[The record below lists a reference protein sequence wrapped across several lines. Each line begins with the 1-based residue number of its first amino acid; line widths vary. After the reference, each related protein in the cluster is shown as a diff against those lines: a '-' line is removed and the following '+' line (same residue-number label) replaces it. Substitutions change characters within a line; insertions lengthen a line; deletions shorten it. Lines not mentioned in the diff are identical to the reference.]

1 MAAFG
6 RSLCLI
12 LTLWMA
18 GSRSPTVIPPRSPD
32 SSPWWDQASL
42 TIQQNALRLRKAGDF
57 RAADSLYQEGYREAV
72 RRGDRLASVRYLMS
86 AGGCELLALQYRAA
100 LASFLQAR
108 DLANTAGD
116 HSDLGAIAV
125 NLSSLYLEMWDLPSA
140 TRAAEEGLRQTALL
154 EARGATRSPTGSATH
169 QTVVSY
175 FKPHLLVQLGRIHSA
190 LGDGQADAYFAAGI
204 EAARASE
211 DFALEAMAWDQQGEE
226 HLAAGRLAE
235 AENRFLEAFRLRR
248 FFRPGDLGWSY
259 GHLGTLAFARH
270 DFKAAEGFTR
280 MAFDDARRGAPAW
293 PEYLLL
299 QQEGRIRLARG
310 QVRAAL
316 HDLSLALDATAE
328 WRIQVLPAR
337 SSLIS
342 ANVVLEQQIFDS
354 FIQLA
359 AQHAL
364 QTGNPDWTAQAFQA
378 VEINR
383 AASLRESLALAEVWR
398 EKLPPEYW
406 ETLAQLGAEE
416 GRARGAQTG
425 SARMSGANA
434 NRLRVKLTEMEAKAG
449 IGLQVKKVENFRSR
463 ISLIHF
469 QEGLSSSELF
479 LSFELGEKESY
490 LWAVSRSSLRLYRL
504 AARRDI
510 AKSVQTF
517 REAIPAGGAEA
528 VRQGRQLY
536 RQLFGQLKP
545 QEIRKPAWLLS
556 LDGALFNVPFAAL
569 VTEQG
574 ANPVYLVD
582 THSLQTVSGALLLN
596 PSADSASSGHQQRGE
611 FLGVGDPIYNQVDP
625 RWRGPVSADSS
636 TGQLQRLVGSRNEV
650 ESSAKTWV
658 AGGGT
663 AVVLQGPEARRDAFL
678 GRLEERPA
686 VIHLATHVLFPTA
699 NREQG
704 LIAFSL
710 GDARDGESR
719 NSGSTN
725 VGSPR
730 MAAEPEFLTTSEIAG
745 LRVPGALVVMTGCA
759 TGSGEAQAGAGLLGL
774 TRAWL
779 MAGASTVISTTWPV
793 EDNSGGI
800 FARFYFYLRN
810 HSAAEALQLSQ
821 REAAHSRTGRQGPE
835 SWASYQV
842 TGGIH

>member
-18 GSRSPTVIPPRSPD
+18 GSSPPTVIPPRSPD

-42 TIQQNALRLRKAGDF
+42 KIQTNALRLRKAGDF
-57 RAADSLYQEGYREAV
+57 RAADALYQEGYREAV

-86 AGGCELLALQYRAA
+86 AGGCELLAFQYRAA
-100 LASFLQAR
+100 LASFLRAR
-108 DLANTAGD
+108 DLANAAED
-116 HSDLGAIAV
+116 HADLGAIAV
-125 NLSSLYLEMWDLPSA
+125 NLSSLYPEMWDLPSA
-140 TRAAEEGLRQTALL
+140 SRAAEEGLRQTGLL
-154 EARGATRSPTGSATH
+154 EARGVTRGA
-169 QTVVSY
+169 Y
-175 FKPHLLVQLGRIHSA
+175 FKPHLLVQLGRIHGL
-190 LGDGQADAYFAAGI
+190 LGDGQSHAFFSAGI
-204 EAARASE
+204 EAARASG
-211 DFALEAMAWDQQGEE
+211 DFALEAMAWDQQGAE
-226 HLAAGRLAE
+226 HLAEGRLAE
-235 AENRFLEAFRLRR
+235 AENGFLEAFRLRR
-248 FFRPGDLGWSY
+248 FFRPGELGWSY
-259 GHLGTLAFARH
+259 GHLGAVAFARH
-270 DFKAAEGFTR
+270 DFSAAERFTQL
-280 MAFDDARRGAPAW
+280 ALDNAKRGAPAW

-299 QQEGRIRLARG
+299 QQQGRIRLARG
-310 QVRAAL
+310 DLSAAL
-316 HDLSLALDATAE
+316 RDFSLALDATAE

-342 ANVVLEQQIFDS
+342 ANVALEQQIFDS

-359 AQHAL
+359 AQQAL
-364 QTGNPDWTAQAFQA
+364 QTGNPDWTARAFQA

-383 AASLRESLALAEVWR
+383 AASLRESLALADVWR

-416 GRARGAQTG
+416 ARGRGVVAGDSRTG
-425 SARMSGANA
+425 GTNA
-434 NRLRVKLTEMEAKAG
+434 NRLRLKLTEMEAKAG

-469 QEGLSSSELF
+469 QEGLRSSELL

-504 AARRDI
+504 AAGRDI

-545 QEIRKPAWLLS
+545 QEIRKQTWLLS

-569 VTEQG
+569 VTAQD
-574 ANPVYLVD
+574 ASPVYLVD
-582 THSLQTVSGALLLN
+582 THTLQTVSGALLLN
-596 PSADSASSGHQQRGE
+596 TSADSVSSGRQQRGE

-625 RWRGPVSADSS
+625 RWRGPVSKRST
-636 TGQLQRLVGSRNEV
+636 TGQLQRLVGSRIEV
-650 ESSAKTWV
+650 ESSAETWV
-658 AGGGT
+658 AGGGA
-663 AVVLQGPEARRDAFL
+663 AVILQGPEAQREAFL
-678 GRLEERPA
+678 GKLQQRPA

-710 GDARDGESR
+710 GDPRQGDARAG
-719 NSGSTN
+719 GSTK
-725 VGSPR
+725 VSSAPT
-730 MAAEPEFLTTSEIAG
+730 AAEPEFLTTSEIAG

-800 FARFYFYLRN
+800 FSRFYFYLRN

-835 SWASYQV
+835 NWASYQV

>member
-18 GSRSPTVIPPRSPD
+18 GSRPPTVIPPRSPD

-42 TIQQNALRLRKAGDF
+42 KIQQNALRLRKAGDF
-57 RAADSLYQEGYREAV
+57 RAADALYQEGYREAV
-72 RRGDRLASVRYLMS
+72 RRGDRLASLRYLMS

-108 DLANTAGD
+108 DLATTAGD
-116 HSDLGAIAV
+116 HADLGAIAV
-125 NLSSLYLEMWDLPSA
+125 NLSSLYMEMWDLPSA

-154 EARGATRSPTGSATH
+154 EARGATDGVTRGATRNATP
-169 QTVVSY
+169 QTVGSY

-190 LGDGQADAYFAAGI
+190 LGDGQADNFFAAGI
-204 EAARASE
+204 EAARVSG

-226 HLAAGRLAE
+226 HLAAGRIPE

-248 FFRPGDLGWSY
+248 LFRPAELGWSY
-259 GHLGTLAFARH
+259 GHLGALAFARR
-270 DFKAAEGFTR
+270 DFRIAEDFTQL
-280 MAFDDARRGAPAW
+280 ALDDARRGAPAW

-299 QQEGRIRLARG
+299 QQEGRIRLAG
-310 QVRAAL
+310 GEVGAAL
-316 HDLSLALDATAE
+316 HDFSLALDATAE

-342 ANVVLEQQIFDS
+342 ANVALERQIFDS

-364 QTGNPDWTAQAFQA
+364 QTGNPDWTARAFQA

-383 AASLRESLALAEVWR
+383 AASLRESLALADVWR
-398 EKLPPEYW
+398 AKLPAEYW

-416 GRARGAQTG
+416 ARGRGAETG
-425 SARMSGANA
+425 GGRMRGANG
-434 NRLRVKLTEMEAKAG
+434 NRLRLKLTEMEAKAG

-469 QEGLSSSELF
+469 QEGLRSSELF

-504 AARRDI
+504 AAERDI

-517 REAIPAGGAEA
+517 REAIPGGGTEA

-536 RQLFGQLKP
+536 QQLFGQLKP
-545 QEIRKPAWLLS
+545 QEIQKPAWLLS

-569 VTEQG
+569 VTEQS

-582 THSLQTVSGALLLN
+582 SHTLQTVSGALLLN
-596 PSADSASSGHQQRGE
+596 AASDSASSGRQRRGE
-611 FLGVGDPIYNQVDP
+611 FLGIGDPIYNQVDP
-625 RWRGPVSADSS
+625 RWRGPVSNRSS
-636 TGQLQRLVGSRNEV
+636 TGQLQRLVGSRIEV
-650 ESSAKTWV
+650 EASAKTWV
-658 AGGGT
+658 AGGGA
-663 AVVLQGPEARRDAFL
+663 AVVLQGPEAQRGAFL
-678 GRLEERPA
+678 GRLEQRPA
-686 VIHLATHVLFPTA
+686 VIHLATHVLFPTV

-710 GDARDGESR
+710 ADLPPVSTLRKRARKRS
-719 NSGSTN
+719 
-725 VGSPR
+725 
-730 MAAEPEFLTTSEIAG
+730 
-745 LRVPGALVVMTGCA
+745 VP
-759 TGSGEAQAGAGLLGL
+759 
-774 TRAWL
+774 
-779 MAGASTVISTTWPV
+779 
-793 EDNSGGI
+793 
-800 FARFYFYLRN
+800 
-810 HSAAEALQLSQ
+810 
-821 REAAHSRTGRQGPE
+821 
-835 SWASYQV
+835 
-842 TGGIH
+842 

>member
-42 TIQQNALRLRKAGDF
+42 KIQTNALRLRKAGDF
-57 RAADSLYQEGYREAV
+57 RAADALYQEGYREAV

-86 AGGCELLALQYRAA
+86 AGGCELLALQYRTA
-100 LASFLQAR
+100 LASFLRAR
-108 DLANTAGD
+108 DLAAVAED
-116 HSDLGAIAV
+116 HADLGAIAV

-140 TRAAEEGLRQTALL
+140 NRAAEEGLRQAAVL
-154 EARGATRSPTGSATH
+154 AASATGG
-169 QTVVSY
+169 VY

-190 LGDGQADAYFAAGI
+190 LGDRQADAFFAAGI
-204 EAARASE
+204 EAARAAG
-211 DFALEAMAWDQQGEE
+211 DFALEAMAWDQQGAG
-226 HLAAGRLAE
+226 HLALGRLPE

-248 FFRPGDLGWSY
+248 FFRAGDLGWSY
-259 GHLGTLAFARH
+259 GHLGAVAFARR
-270 DFKAAEGFTR
+270 DFRTAERFTQ
-280 MAFDDARRGAPAW
+280 MALEHAKRGAPAW
-293 PEYLLL
+293 PQYLLL
-299 QQEGRIRLARG
+299 QQQGRIRLARG
-310 QVRAAL
+310 GARAAL
-316 HDLSLALDATAE
+316 HDFSLALDATAE
-328 WRIQVLPAR
+328 WRMQILPAR

-342 ANVVLEQQIFDS
+342 ANVALEQQIFDS

-364 QTGNPDWTAQAFQA
+364 QTGNPDWTARAFQA

-383 AASLRESLALAEVWR
+383 AASLRESLALADVWR

-406 ETLAQLGAEE
+406 ETLAQLGAAEAL
-416 GRARGAQTG
+416 GRESGKGSPGMGAP
-425 SARMSGANA
+425 NA
-434 NRLRVKLTEMEAKAG
+434 NRLRFKLTEMEAEAG
-449 IGLQVKKVENFRSR
+449 IGLHVKKVENFRSR

-469 QEGLSSSELF
+469 QQGLRVSELL

-504 AARRDI
+504 AAEGDI
-510 AKSVQTF
+510 AKSVQKF
-517 REAIPAGGAEA
+517 REAIPLGGLEA
-528 VRQGRQLY
+528 IQQGRQLY
-536 RQLFGQLKP
+536 QQRFGQLKP
-545 QEIRKPAWLLS
+545 QEIQKPAWLLS
-556 LDGALFNVPFAAL
+556 LDGALFNVPFPAL

-582 THSLQTVSGALLLN
+582 THTLQTVSGALLLN
-596 PSADSASSGHQQRGE
+596 TAADSASSGRQRRGE

-625 RWRGPVSADSS
+625 RWRGPISNRSSA
-636 TGQLQRLVGSRNEV
+636 GQLQRLVGSRNEV
-650 ESSAKTWV
+650 ESSAETWV
-658 AGGGT
+658 AGGGA
-663 AVVLQGPEARRDAFL
+663 AVLLQGPEAQRDAFL
-678 GRLEERPA
+678 GRLEQRPA

-710 GDARDGESR
+710 GDSHRIA
-719 NSGSTN
+719 
-725 VGSPR
+725 V
-730 MAAEPEFLTTSEIAG
+730 EPEFLTTSEIAG

-759 TGSGEAQAGAGLLGL
+759 TGSGEVQAGAGLLGL

-793 EDNSGGI
+793 EDNSGGM

-835 SWASYQV
+835 NWASYQV

>member
-42 TIQQNALRLRKAGDF
+42 KIQTNALRLRKAGDF
-57 RAADSLYQEGYREAV
+57 RAADALYQEGYREAV

-100 LASFLQAR
+100 LASFLRAR
-108 DLANTAGD
+108 DLATTAED
-116 HSDLGAIAV
+116 HADLGAIAV
-125 NLSSLYLEMWDLPSA
+125 NLSSLYLDMWDLPSA
-140 TRAAEEGLRQTALL
+140 KRAAEEGLRQAALL
-154 EARGATRSPTGSATH
+154 AGGVTRGA
-169 QTVVSY
+169 Y
-175 FKPHLLVQLGRIHSA
+175 FEPHLLVQLGRIHSA
-190 LGDGQADAYFAAGI
+190 LGDERADAFFAAGI
-204 EAARASE
+204 EAARGAG
-211 DFALEAMAWDQQGEE
+211 DFALEAMAWDQQGAKN
-226 HLAAGRLAE
+226 LAAGRLPE
-235 AENRFLEAFRLRR
+235 AENGFHEAFRLRR

-259 GHLGTLAFARH
+259 GHLGALAFARRE
-270 DFKAAEGFTR
+270 FRAAERFTQL
-280 MAFDDARRGAPAW
+280 ALDDARRGGPAW

-299 QQEGRIRLARG
+299 QQQGRIRLARG
-310 QVRAAL
+310 EVVAAL
-316 HDLSLALDATAE
+316 HDFSLALDATAE
-328 WRIQVLPAR
+328 WRIQVLPSR

-342 ANVVLEQQIFDS
+342 ANVALEQQIFDS

-359 AQHAL
+359 ARHAL
-364 QTGNPDWTAQAFQA
+364 QTGNPDWTARAFQA

-383 AASLRESLALAEVWR
+383 AASLRESLALADVWR
-398 EKLPPEYW
+398 EKLPAEYW

-416 GRARGAQTG
+416 ARRRGVDTDG
-425 SARMSGANA
+425 SRMGGENA
-434 NRLRVKLTEMEAKAG
+434 NRLRLKLTEMEAKAG

-469 QEGLSSSELF
+469 QEGLRSSELL

-504 AARRDI
+504 AAGRDI
-510 AKSVQTF
+510 AKSVQAF
-517 REAIPAGGAEA
+517 RDAIPAGGAEA

-536 RQLFGQLKP
+536 QQLFGQLKP

-582 THSLQTVSGALLLN
+582 THTLQTVSGALLLN
-596 PSADSASSGHQQRGE
+596 AALDSANGGLQRRGE
-611 FLGVGDPIYNQVDP
+611 FLGVGDPVYNQVDP
-625 RWRGPVSADSS
+625 RWRGPVSDRSS
-636 TGQLQRLVGSRNEV
+636 TGQLQRLVGSRIEV
-650 ESSAKTWV
+650 EASAETWV
-658 AGGGT
+658 AGGGA
-663 AVVLQGPEARRDAFL
+663 AVVLQGPEAQRDAFL
-678 GRLEERPA
+678 GRLERRPA

-710 GDARDGESR
+710 GDPRRDDLRRGDLRRGDSR
-719 NSGSTN
+719 NG
-725 VGSPR
+725 
-730 MAAEPEFLTTSEIAG
+730 AAPGIAVEPEFLTTSEIAG

-759 TGSGEAQAGAGLLGL
+759 TGSGEAQAGTGLLGL

-800 FARFYFYLRN
+800 FARFYFHLRN

-835 SWASYQV
+835 NWASYQV

>member
-42 TIQQNALRLRKAGDF
+42 KIQQNALRLRKAGDF
-57 RAADSLYQEGYREAV
+57 RAADALYQEGYREAV
-72 RRGDRLASVRYLMS
+72 RRGDRLASIRYLMS
-86 AGGCELLALQYRAA
+86 AGGCELLAFQYRAA
-100 LASFLQAR
+100 LASFLRAR
-108 DLANTAGD
+108 DLANMAED
-116 HSDLGAIAV
+116 HADLGAIAV
-125 NLSSLYLEMWDLPSA
+125 NLSSLYLEMWDLSSA
-140 TRAAEEGLRQTALL
+140 NRAAEEGLRQTALL
-154 EARGATRSPTGSATH
+154 AGDVTRGAARSATRSANR
-169 QTVVSY
+169 QTVGSY

-190 LGDGQADAYFAAGI
+190 LGDGQADSYFAAGI
-204 EAARASE
+204 EAARASG
-211 DFALEAMAWDQQGEE
+211 DFALEAMAWDQQGAE
-226 HLAAGRLAE
+226 HLAAGRLPE
-235 AENRFLEAFRLRR
+235 AESRFLEAFRLPRL
-248 FFRPGDLGWSY
+248 FRPGELGWSY
-259 GHLGTLAFARH
+259 GHLGALAFARQ
-270 DFKAAEGFTR
+270 DFRIAEHFTQL
-280 MAFDDARRGAPAW
+280 AFDDARRGAPAW

-310 QVRAAL
+310 EVRAAL
-316 HDLSLALDATAE
+316 HYFSLALDATAE

-342 ANVVLEQQIFDS
+342 ANVALEQQIFDS

-364 QTGNPDWTAQAFQA
+364 QTGNPDWTARAFQA

-383 AASLRESLALAEVWR
+383 AASLRESLALANIWR
-398 EKLPPEYW
+398 EKLAPEYW

-416 GRARGAQTG
+416 ARRRGGAG
-425 SARMSGANA
+425 MGAANA
-434 NRLRVKLTEMEAKAG
+434 NRLRLKLTEMEAAAG

-469 QEGLSSSELF
+469 QEGLRSSELL

-504 AARRDI
+504 AAKRDI

-536 RQLFGQLKP
+536 QQLFGQLKP
-545 QEIRKPAWLLS
+545 HEIQKPAWLLS

-569 VTEQG
+569 VTGQG

-582 THSLQTVSGALLLN
+582 THTLQTVSGALLLN
-596 PSADSASSGHQQRGE
+596 AAADSASRGRRRRGE

-625 RWRGPVSADSS
+625 RWRGPVSARSS

-658 AGGGT
+658 AGGGA
-663 AVVLQGPEARRDAFL
+663 AVVLQGPEAKRDAFL
-678 GRLEERPA
+678 GRLEQRPA
-686 VIHLATHVLFPTA
+686 VIHLATHVLFPA
-699 NREQG
+699 ASPEQG

-710 GDARDGESR
+710 GDSSVGGSR
-719 NSGSTN
+719 NGDSTN

-730 MAAEPEFLTTSEIAG
+730 IAAEPEFLTTSEIAG

-800 FARFYFYLRN
+800 FAHFYFYLRD